1 MFDSFDFKF
10 HYFQNQIK
18 PHSGMAV
25 MSIGTLLS
33 TSASHRYA
41 WSWACQRPTCE
52 CIRKEQ
58 EESWPWMRWTASHR
72 SHLGR
77 HFHFQKKAAD
87 VQFEVFIVFPQPY
100 VLIEGLY
107 CSLTFW
113 DKACPMLSLL
123 HWCVWGN
130 VYHKTLALEC
140 KSPQP

>member
-1 MFDSFDFKF
+1 MSETNVRVYQERARRVMALDALDRQS
-10 HYFQNQIK
+10 QITFGQAL
-18 PHSGMAV
+18 PF
-25 MSIGTLLS
+25 
-33 TSASHRYA
+33 
-41 WSWACQRPTCE
+41 P
-52 CIRKEQ
+52 
-58 EESWPWMRWTASHR
+58 
-72 SHLGR
+72 
-77 HFHFQKKAAD
+77 KKDAD

-140 KSPQP
+140 KSPQL